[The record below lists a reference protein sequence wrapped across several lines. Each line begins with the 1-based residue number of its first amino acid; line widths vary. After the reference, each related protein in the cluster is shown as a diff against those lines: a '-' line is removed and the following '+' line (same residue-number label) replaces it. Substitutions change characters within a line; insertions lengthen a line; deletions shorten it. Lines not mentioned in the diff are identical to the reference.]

1 MKRYLLSYSLLALTV
16 LISSSCKKPN
26 SKPVS
31 EIIRKVWTVN
41 TVKENNTLVYTKGGA
56 SNIKTTYSK
65 FKLDLSNAAQQT
77 VRWTAIDDVTFVGNW
92 TISSDN
98 KKLTLTNLQPQPTG
112 SNGTVEFN
120 INGSP
125 TETQLN
131 LTRTTPDPKTG
142 NTTNEYQLVNP

>member
-1 MKRYLLSYSLLALTV
+1 MKGYLRFCSFLALIA
-16 LISSSCKKPN
+16 LIGSSCGKSN

-41 TVKENNTLVYTKGGA
+41 TVKENNTVVYTKGG
-56 SNIKTTYSK
+56 SNNIKTTYTK
-65 FKLDLSNAAQQT
+65 FRLDLSNAAQQT
-77 VRWTAIDDVTFVGNW
+77 VRWTAIDDATFVGNW

-112 SNGTVEFN
+112 SNGTVEFT